1 MLDMKKYNTKPIL
14 IKRFICDGF
23 DLMSLYLLFMLLM
36 FMIMNTSLAET
47 YNRHLVNYLKIE
59 YQVKENAV
67 NADEVSEMLNSNQ
80 EYQDELFSANLHSF
94 ILKALAL
101 FIGETILYLL
111 IPMLNKDY
119 LTLGKILTGLMLFN
133 ESRQTKASRL
143 QVVLRYVFMYLVS
156 ISLYPWTGIYTFV
169 LIAVIRLIVIMLNEK
184 DKTLCDYVSQTM
196 LIDKESYSSII

>member
-1 MLDMKKYNTKPIL
+1 ML
-14 IKRFICDGF
+14 IKRFISDGF

-47 YNRHLVNYLKIE
+47 YNRHLGNYLKIE
-59 YQVKENAV
+59 YQMKENAV

>member
-1 MLDMKKYNTKPIL
+1 MKQYNTKPML
-14 IKRFICDGF
+14 IKRFISDGF

-36 FMIMNTSLAET
+36 FMIMNTPLAET
-47 YNRHLVNYLKIE
+47 YNRHLSNYLKIE
-59 YQVKENAV
+59 YQMKENAV

-184 DKTLCDYVSQTM
+184 NKTLCDYVSQTM
-196 LIDKESYSSII
+196 LIDRESYSSII

>member
-1 MLDMKKYNTKPIL
+1 MKQYNTKPML
-14 IKRFICDGF
+14 IKRFISDGF
-23 DLMSLYLLFMLLM
+23 DLMSLFLLFVLTM
-36 FMIMNTSLAET
+36 FIIMNTSLADT
-47 YNRHLVNYLKIE
+47 YNRHRENYLKIE
-59 YQVKENAV
+59 MEVIAQNQDTTV
-67 NADEVSEMLNSNQ
+67 VSEALKNNK
-80 EYQDELFSANLHSF
+80 EYQDETFSANLYSF

-101 FIGETILYLL
+101 FISETILYLL
-111 IPMLNKDY
+111 VPMLNKNY
-119 LTLGKILTGLMLFN
+119 LTLGKIFTELMLFN

>member
-1 MLDMKKYNTKPIL
+1 ML
-14 IKRFICDGF
+14 IKRFISDGF
-23 DLMSLYLLFMLLM
+23 DLMSLFLLFVLTM
-36 FMIMNTSLAET
+36 FIIMNTSLADT
-47 YNRHLVNYLKIE
+47 YNRHRENYLKIE
-59 YQVKENAV
+59 MEVIAQNQDTTV
-67 NADEVSEMLNSNQ
+67 VSEALKNNK
-80 EYQDELFSANLHSF
+80 EYQDETFSANLYSF

-101 FIGETILYLL
+101 FISETILYLL
-111 IPMLNKDY
+111 VPMLNKNY
-119 LTLGKILTGLMLFN
+119 LTLGKIFTELMLFN

>member
-1 MLDMKKYNTKPIL
+1 MLEMKQSNTKPLL
-14 IKRFICDGF
+14 IKRFISDGF
-23 DLMSLYLLFMLLM
+23 DLMSLYMLFILLM
-36 FMIMNTSLAET
+36 LMIMNTSLADT
-47 YNRHLVNYLKIE
+47 YNKHLANYLKIE
-59 YQVKENAV
+59 YQVIDKAV
-67 NADEVSEMLNSNQ
+67 DADEVSEMLNSNQ

-111 IPMLNKDY
+111 IPMTNMNY
-119 LTLGKILTGLMLFN
+119 LTLGKILSGLMLFN

-156 ISLYPWTGIYTFV
+156 VSLYPWTGIYTFA
-169 LIAVIRLIVIMLNEK
+169 LIAVIRLIVIMLNDK